1 MTNYVSSDDQKK
13 GDTDT
18 EMERGQL
25 RISAAG
31 AAPHSENNIRF
42 PLLPSNKVGTSFG
55 KFPELFGSP
64 TFRFYFL
71 QKNRPRANSLRDT
84 NSLDRCG

>member
-25 RISAAG
+25 EISAAG
-31 AAPHSENNIRF
+31 AGAE
-42 PLLPSNKVGTSFG
+42 LEKGNKTV
-55 KFPELFGSP
+55 
-64 TFRFYFL
+64 
-71 QKNRPRANSLRDT
+71 
-84 NSLDRCG
+84 

>member
-25 RISAAG
+25 QISAAG
-31 AAPHSENNIRF
+31 AAPQLENNIRF
-42 PLLPSNKVGTSFG
+42 PLLPSNKVGKLSE
-55 KFPELFGSP
+55 KFPELFESLKLRIFFFKTVAK
-64 TFRFYFL
+64 TFLTHLEIF
-71 QKNRPRANSLRDT
+71 
-84 NSLDRCG
+84 